1 MVSRILAIWH
11 SKPAQIINKTDY
23 KNRDVNDTQYVG
35 FFRMKESDI
44 DAGKAYLRFKY
55 DEFQDPRGG
64 ECIVDP
70 DLDYKKEHK
79 ANATA
84 DDDWDMELSAKFW
97 QIARWDLKEDWSVRP
112 NSWTE
117 PLRSNIGEP
126 ESFDDVKNIV
136 IPGAMMYDYLYTL
149 QGVKVEKPTAPGV
162 YIRNGKKIVI
172 K

>member
-55 DEFQDPRGG
+55 DDFQDPRGG

-70 DLDYKKEHK
+70 DLDYKKSIK
-79 ANATA
+79 PMPRQT
-84 DDDWDMELSAKFW
+84 MTGT
-97 QIARWDLKEDWSVRP
+97 WS
-112 NSWTE
+112 
-117 PLRSNIGEP
+117 
-126 ESFDDVKNIV
+126 
-136 IPGAMMYDYLYTL
+136 
-149 QGVKVEKPTAPGV
+149 
-162 YIRNGKKIVI
+162 
-172 K
+172 